1 MPQTKESTEPVKW
14 VDALSF
20 PAQPPR
26 KRVRPVPE
34 PQQKEAGTATYL
46 GQSTEGS
53 NLKIMCLATA
63 SGSSPAGAGGTP
75 PPSSALK
82 GPAIDATGLITK
94 GMVPRPPLVLHD
106 ALYKGSIIEIGGA
119 SKSHKSFALIDLC
132 VSVATGNEFWEI
144 ATTQGPVIYINM
156 ELQDFEL
163 SSRLIEILSAR
174 GISLSPKQL
183 GIWNLRG
190 QTMPIEAI
198 VDTLIK
204 HYSSNNLSMI
214 VIDPIYKCYGDR
226 DENSASQMTSLFGHL
241 ERLANDTGAAVAFS
255 AHFAKGNSTAKAAI
269 DRISGSGVFAR
280 YPDAIF
286 VINEFTKGPMQQ
298 YSVETILRNFPEI
311 DPFALEWR
319 YPLMRVIPPP
329 PTMPGIGSTGR
340 PTKYNIEDLVA
351 IVGAKRFKTKDWQ
364 HNSGMPESTF
374 KGYKRKLI
382 DENRVAKTKDG
393 EWYAV
398 GEKTDPDVNPS
409 WDPLAPADEI
419 VEIGPWKGIFFR

>member
-1 MPQTKESTEPVKW
+1 MSNTDPESTEPVKW
-14 VDALSF
+14 VEALSF
-20 PAQPPR
+20 PSKPPR
-26 KRVRPVPE
+26 KHVRPFPE
-34 PQQKEAGTATYL
+34 PQRKIAGTATFL
-46 GQSTEGS
+46 GQATEGS
-53 NLKIMCLATA
+53 NLKVMCLMPVVPATT
-63 SGSSPAGAGGTP
+63 PAGTGGTP
-75 PPSSALK
+75 PPTPSA
-82 GPAIDATGLITK
+82 GPAIDATGIAAK
-94 GMVPRPPLVLHD
+94 GFVPPPPQVLRG
-106 ALYKGSIIEIGGA
+106 ALYKGSILEIGGP
-119 SKSHKSFALIDLC
+119 SKSHKSFSLIDLC

-144 ATTQGPVIYINM
+144 ETTAGPVIYINL

-174 GISLSPKQL
+174 GFSLSPKQL

-226 DENSASQMTSLFGHL
+226 DENSAAQMTSLFGQL
-241 ERLANDTGAAVAFS
+241 ERLAYETGAAVAFS
-255 AHFAKGNSTAKAAI
+255 AHFAKGNSSAKAAI

-286 VINEFTKGPMQQ
+286 VVNELTKGPMQQ
-298 YSVETILRNFPEI
+298 YSVETVLRNFPEI

-329 PTMPGIGSTGR
+329 PSMPGSPSTGR
-340 PTKYNIEDLVA
+340 PTKYNIEDWVA

-364 HNSGMPESTF
+364 RNSGMPESTF

-382 DENRVAKTKDG
+382 DDKRVAKTKDG

-398 GEKTDPDVNPS
+398 GEKTDPDVNPNF
-409 WDPLAPADEI
+409 DPLATAVVIPD
-419 VEIGPWKGIFFR
+419 VDIF